1 MAREYLDWSEFDS
14 PIASLDLFSHSIKSG
29 VKYDAYGE
37 QTLFKAIVLNNA
49 KRIDSVE
56 AKALGIP
63 GKDAMT
69 FQSPAYKFKI
79 RIVEANSPHMLLPD
93 PCNLAINSDRRF
105 VESIIE
111 MHTDV
116 VFFQSGQI
124 DPPGAGDIVEVE
136 LHKNDFSYDL
146 QKADFVR
153 TVARNSSAATFLS
166 DKGCTMTFD
175 IFDKLA
181 IFVETPLPHGG
192 EGVNIVKAAAK
203 YPAVINDVI
212 KNFVTDLRTLISVD
226 QIKIIYITS
235 GVRPPE
241 RQAGALIDKRNDNAN
256 KCYTAITSP
265 PAKGEPCYGIFE
277 LYRQKELIMEVL
289 GVDNNV
295 SAMTAVLQRQVDNG
309 KYLSGHMTGLGMDLR
324 TKNLTQEQQ
333 ALVISACKSLGA
345 DAIYEGDPPHI
356 HVGIPKSYRSGT
368 SSKLASNTP
377 KDSAGPEPDSG

>member
-192 EGVNIVKAAAK
+192 EGTNFVEAAEHN
-203 YPAVINDVI
+203 PVVNDVI
-212 KNFVTDLRTLISVD
+212 ANFVTDLRTLISVD

-241 RQAGALIDKRNDNAN
+241 RQARSLVRKRNDIAN
-256 KCYTAITSP
+256 KCYTAITTP
-265 PAKGEPCYGIFE
+265 PAEGEPCYGIFD
-277 LYRQKELIMEVL
+277 LYKQKELIMEVL

-324 TKNLTQEQQ
+324 SKNLTQEQQ
-333 ALVISACKSLGA
+333 ALVIQACKSLGA
-345 DAIYEGDPPHI
+345 SAIYEGDPPHL